1 MRIILN
7 IAYNIYEIIKAKL
20 FKVSYLLFFF
30 SLLMLFPYIYYSIE
44 EKIKDDINKIEQIKS
59 YRNELNWINIKNEF
73 ESLVYKYEYL
83 IKIEKNIPENSPIWM
98 MWYQGI
104 KYAPTL
110 VLSCI
115 QSVIVN
121 RAKHH
126 VYIITKSNINKYIKL
141 PSFITEKLKNGTFS
155 ITHFSDIVRMALLCK
170 YGGYWIDST
179 YFITTPLT
187 KINKTFY
194 TLKLEHDYIHRNP
207 FFACKWSGNFI
218 ASPKN
223 SFISVYGY
231 LAFLYYWKKYNSL
244 IDYFLLDY
252 IIYIA
257 YNSSSLFKN
266 TVDNIPITCNILS
279 LAKSLNYEYNM
290 FSFNCH
296 INKLKWKY
304 HYKLLKNKKKT
315 NYAYLIENYKFNIST
330 IK

>member
-1 MRIILN
+1 MRIILD
-7 IAYNIYEIIKAKL
+7 ITYNIYGMIKHNL
-20 FKVSYLLFFF
+20 LKVSFLLLLFT
-30 SLLMLFPYIYYSIE
+30 LLVLFRYIYYNIE
-44 EKIKDDINKIEQIKS
+44 AKIEDEINQIEQLKS
-59 YRNELNWINIKNEF
+59 YPNELNWINIKNEF
-73 ESLVYKYEYL
+73 ESLVHKYEYL

-126 VYIITKSNINKYIKL
+126 IYIITKNNINKFIKL
-141 PSFITEKLKNGTFS
+141 PSFIIEKLKNGTFS
-155 ITHFSDIVRMALLCK
+155 ITHFSDIVRMALLYK

-179 YFITTPLT
+179 YFITTPIT

-223 SFISVYGY
+223 SFIAVYGY

-252 IIYIA
+252 VIYIA
-257 YNSSSLFKN
+257 YKSSVQFKRVIDN
-266 TVDNIPITCNILS
+266 TPITCNILS
-279 LAKSLNYEYNM
+279 LAKLLNDEYNM
-290 FSFNCH
+290 LSFNCH

-304 HYKLLKNKKKT
+304 HYRLLRNKKKT
-315 NYAYLIENYKFNIST
+315 NYAYLIENYKYNG
-330 IK
+330 K